1 MIALLCAVSGLFL
14 ITVEIF
20 PDEFGAKE
28 LCANAHKLPELSYSV
43 QIEIIFEKSDI
54 DIKIKILGDKKYDAI
69 IEE

>member
-1 MIALLCAVSGLFL
+1 MLCAASGLFP

-20 PDEFGAKE
+20 PDEFDAKE
-28 LCANAHKLPELSYSV
+28 LRTNAHKLPESSYSV

-69 IEE
+69 IEK